1 MSIPIPIGKRKVCYP
16 VDGRLMLIALYTS
29 LVMLNAGP
37 TEERALP
44 PSPSGWSMTA
54 GIVGVASGVSVLGLA
69 FAAERLKLRGS
80 LGAIPYGISVLS
92 LGAVVPP
99 LVFLSG
105 WGGRKTSGA
114 RGAPALRVAGWI
126 MYGGFLTAG
135 AVTAAYGLQR
145 KEPINGMIA
154 LMGGFAALSLSL
166 FAADAFVAWH
176 QARVIRH
183 RVSARSV
190 KKSAILP
197 WLAPVYSAELG
208 TGGLVGVT
216 GWF

>member
-1 MSIPIPIGKRKVCYP
+1 
-16 VDGRLMLIALYTS
+16 MLIALYTS
-29 LVMLNAGP
+29 LVILNAGS
-37 TEERALP
+37 TEARALP
-44 PSPSGWSMTA
+44 PAASGWSMTA
-54 GIVGVASGVSVLGLA
+54 GIVGVASGVSALSIA
-69 FAAERLKLRGS
+69 FVAERLKLMGS
-80 LGAIPYGISVLS
+80 VRAIPYGISVLS
-92 LGAVVPP
+92 LGVVVPP

-105 WGGRKTSGA
+105 WGGRKSSGVN
-114 RGAPALRVAGWI
+114 GAPALRVAGWI

-135 AVTAAYGLQR
+135 VVTAAYGLQR

-176 QARVIRH
+176 QARVIR
-183 RVSARSV
+183 RRASARRV
-190 KKSAILP
+190 KNSAILP
-197 WLAPVYSAELG
+197 WLAPLHSAELG

>member
-1 MSIPIPIGKRKVCYP
+1 VLCTGF
-16 VDGRLMLIALYTS
+16 
-29 LVMLNAGP
+29 VMLNAGP
-37 TEERALP
+37 TAEHALP
-44 PSPSGWSMTA
+44 PPPSGWAMTA
-54 GIVGVASGVSVLGLA
+54 GVVGVAAGVSTLSLA
-69 FAAERLKLRGS
+69 LAAERLKLKGS
-80 LGAIPYGISVLS
+80 LGAIPYGITVLT
-92 LGAVVPP
+92 LGAVAPP

-105 WGGRKTSGA
+105 WGGRKSSGA

-126 MYGGFLTAG
+126 TYGAFLTAG

-145 KEPINGMIA
+145 REPMNGMIA

-176 QARVIRH
+176 QARVSRRRAAAR
-183 RVSARSV
+183 RVKTV
-190 KKSAILP
+190 ILP

-208 TGGLVGVT
+208 AGGLVGVT